1 MQPTPFI
8 PEDPLERFAQI
19 ESFAVPPRKW
29 WRDGMIQR
37 LSCMG
42 LVTARGEPEEIASRF
57 EHTADELKRSAGWFG
72 ALNSSVRFAV
82 AATLVRREQSAGSFA
97 VELDRVQRMM
107 REERLPRGGMR
118 EVVAILLLSGAQQD
132 KETPRS
138 SVEHLGGFF
147 RAMKSRKRMLTGV
160 DDYPA
165 CVLLCRTDVEA
176 EAILDRVDGL
186 YDGLRKAGF
195 WRGNAL
201 QTASHFLYFCPLEDE
216 LAAACFADL
225 FGEFKRAGL
234 RMNQRDYALVAT
246 LAFLDVTPER
256 IVECVLDHR
265 RELLAHTGA
274 RGKEE
279 GFRLAVMT
287 AFQELAA
294 HGEQSTWAADTSRLL
309 GVVDLIAAQQAAV
322 VVAATSA
329 SAGAAASS

>member
-118 EVVAILLLSGAQQD
+118 EVVAILLLSGAQPD

-186 YDGLRKAGF
+186 YDDLRKAGF

-216 LAAACFADL
+216 LAAARFADL

-246 LAFLDVTPER
+246 LAFLDETPER

-309 GVVDLIAAQQAAV
+309 GVVDLIAAQQAAAV
-322 VVAATSA
+322 IAATSA